1 MPVKESSTDLERRLA
16 TLERRL
22 ARSEKRTAAE
32 SVFWAIVH
40 NIFPEQA
47 RTHMKAAGREQLLA
61 ARVYLDQW
69 IARLDKGEAAADQRR
84 EQIEIK

>member
-1 MPVKESSTDLERRLA
+1 MADKESSTDLERRLA

-22 ARSEKRTAAE
+22 ARGEKRTAAE

-40 NIFPEQA
+40 NIFPEEA
-47 RTHMKAAGREQLLA
+47 RAHMKAAGREQLLA
-61 ARVYLDQW
+61 ARVYLDTW
-69 IARLDKGEAAADQRR
+69 IGRLDKEEAKDQGR

>member
-16 TLERRL
+16 TLEKRL
-22 ARSEKRTAAE
+22 ARSEQRTAAE

-61 ARVYLDQW
+61 ARVYLDKW
-69 IARLDKGEAAADQRR
+69 IDRLDKGEATDQRR

>member
-1 MPVKESSTDLERRLA
+1 MADKETSTDLERRLA
-16 TLERRL
+16 TLEKRL

-40 NIFPEQA
+40 NIFPEEA
-47 RTHMKAAGREQLLA
+47 RAHMKAAGREQLLA

-69 IARLDKGEAAADQRR
+69 IDRLDKGEPTSQRR

>member
-1 MPVKESSTDLERRLA
+1 MADKETSTDLERRLA
-16 TLERRL
+16 TLEKRL

-40 NIFPEQA
+40 NIFPEEA
-47 RTHMKAAGREQLLA
+47 RAHMKAAGREQLLA

-69 IARLDKGEAAADQRR
+69 IDRLDQGEPTSQRR